1 MAKEVFSLRL
11 AATDEL
17 IEKMKAY
24 QGNVENV
31 VNEVLWDQGG
41 PLINQAIMQLL
52 PRSGRTWK
60 GKKKAAA
67 DAQPFTQKNENLSV
81 TITTKYSY
89 NYLYFPDDGSTTRKH
104 AGQRHFMFGGAENEQ
119 GKIIDL
125 CIARLTEDF

>member
-67 DAQPFTQKNENLSV
+67 DAKPFVQRNDNLAV
-81 TITTKYSY
+81 VIKTYGY
-89 NYLYFPDDGSTTRKH
+89 DYLYFPDDGSTTRKH
-104 AGQRHFMFGGAENEQ
+104 AGQQHFMFQGAENEQ
-119 GKIIDL
+119 EKIIDL

>member
-1 MAKEVFSLRL
+1 MAEEVFSLRL

-17 IEKMKAY
+17 IEKMAAY

-31 VNEVLWDQGG
+31 VNEVLWDHGG

-67 DAQPFTQKNENLSV
+67 DAKPFVQRNENLSV
-81 TITTKYSY
+81 VIKTYGY
-89 NYLYFPDDGSTTRKH
+89 DYLYFPDDGSTTRKH
-104 AGQRHFMFGGAENEQ
+104 AGQQHFMFKGAENEQ
-119 GKIIDL
+119 EKIIDL

>member
-1 MAKEVFSLRL
+1 MATDVFSIDVK
-11 AATDEL
+11 AYDEL
-17 IEKMKAY
+17 CQKMQAY
-24 QGNVENV
+24 QGNAENV

-41 PLINQAIMQLL
+41 TLINQAIMRLL
-52 PRSGRTWK
+52 PRSGRTWS

-89 NYLYFPDDGSTTRKH
+89 HYLYFPDDGSTTRKH
-104 AGQRHFMFGGAENEQ
+104 AGQRHFMFQGAENEQ
-119 GKIIDL
+119 EKIIDL

>member
-67 DAQPFTQKNENLSV
+67 DAKPFVQRNDNLAV
-81 TITTKYSY
+81 VIKTYGY
-89 NYLYFPDDGSTTRKH
+89 DYLYFPDDGSTTRKH
-104 AGQRHFMFGGAENEQ
+104 AGQQHFMFQGAENEQ
-119 GKIIDL
+119 KKIIDL